1 MRFVTLIGNPKAES
15 RTHRV
20 AIEATRAVIAATGA
34 HAAGPGRPPAAEVR
48 HEVVD
53 LSGLAC
59 RLLLPQASA
68 AIEDA
73 VESVTGADV
82 LVVASPVF
90 KGSYTG
96 LLKVFLDRLSF
107 RALSSV
113 VALPVLV
120 MKHPEHALAVEVHL
134 RPLLVE
140 LGATVPTPG
149 LAVFESDLG
158 RLDQVLGSWS
168 RRVAGSLPGMA
179 GPLQGA
185 AGPLPGAAGPVTAG
199 GKNRSEGNGRP
210 PRPAPPRPAPPRPA
224 AAAASARPSPSPAVP
239 GQTVPGQMVPG
250 QTAAAQAS

>member
-1 MRFVTLIGNPKAES
+1 VRFVTLIGNPKAES

-20 AIEATRAVIAATGA
+20 ALEATRAVIAATG
-34 HAAGPGRPPAAEVR
+34 GDAAEVR
-48 HEVVD
+48 HQVVD

-73 VESVTGADV
+73 VESVTSADV

-96 LLKVFLDRLSF
+96 LLKVFLDRLSY
-107 RALSSV
+107 RALNSV

-140 LGATVPTPG
+140 LGAAVPTPG
-149 LAVFESDLG
+149 LAVFESELS
-158 RLDQVLGSWS
+158 RLDHVLASWA
-168 RRVAGSLPGMA
+168 RRVAGSLPG
-179 GPLQGA
+179 A
-185 AGPLPGAAGPVTAG
+185 ATVTAG
-199 GKNRSEGNGRP
+199 GTTRPEGNGRP
-210 PRPAPPRPAPPRPA
+210 PRPGPPRSAPVRPA
-224 AAAASARPSPSPAVP
+224 AAQPVPARSVPAQSAGAQP
-239 GQTVPGQMVPG
+239 GPVQP
-250 QTAAAQAS
+250 AAAQAS

>member
-20 AIEATRAVIAATGA
+20 AMEATRAVIAATGLQ
-34 HAAGPGRPPAAEVR
+34 AAGPTRAPAAEVR

-73 VESVTGADV
+73 VESVIGADV

-113 VALPVLV
+113 MALPVLV

-149 LAVFESDLG
+149 LALFESELG
-158 RLDQVLGSWS
+158 RLDQVLASWS
-168 RRVAGSLPGMA
+168 RRVAGSLPGV
-179 GPLQGA
+179 
-185 AGPLPGAAGPVTAG
+185 GPVTTG
-199 GKNRSEGNGRP
+199 GKGRAEGNGRP
-210 PRPAPPRPAPPRPA
+210 PRPAPPRPAAPRPVL
-224 AAAASARPSPSPAVP
+224 SQPVLPQPVP
-239 GQTVPGQMVPG
+239 DQALPDQALPD
-250 QTAAAQAS
+250 QAAAAQAS